1 MSLGAIL
8 AHGVGGRTDLPLPI
22 WLFAYGAGSALV
34 ISFVTLHIL
43 WRKPRLD
50 SDALGSPG
58 PSFLER
64 ASKPAAFITRL
75 FGLVMFGVVIG
86 AAWFGDQ
93 SAAANISPIVV
104 YVLFW
109 VGLQIA
115 SLVFGN
121 LWSLLSP
128 WNTLALGIEQ
138 LRDSADRSPC
148 ANNATRFTS
157 LRLAKHRLYPMEPHL
172 SAGALRG
179 SADTRAADK
188 PATHWPAT
196 IGIAGFVWLELCYH
210 DPSSPR
216 VLALAISLYA
226 IAMAFVVIRF
236 GRERLNTADAFAA
249 WFEFLATMAPVFR
262 SENGELRLRWPFA
275 GLAAMKT
282 RPGSVAL
289 VMVVLGSTA
298 FDGLSRSTW
307 WRNTTV
313 KYLGWEATV
322 VATIG
327 LFWTIVIMYAIYV
340 GAMTTAEQISKT
352 ERRDLVAAFLSS
364 LVPIALAYAV
374 GHYFSLFI
382 FEGQQALALA
392 SDPFGRGWN
401 LFGTIDWSVNYRMIS
416 TDMIAWV
423 QMIAIVTGHVVGV
436 VVAHDRAVS
445 IFKIKVATKSQIPL
459 LVVMV
464 SYTVGGLTLLLG
476 A

>member
-1 MSLGAIL
+1 MPLGAIL
-8 AHGVGGRTDLPLPI
+8 AHGVAGRTDLPLPI

-50 SDALGSPG
+50 SDALGSPA

-128 WNTLALGIEQ
+128 WNTLALGIEH
-138 LRDSADRSPC
+138 
-148 ANNATRFTS
+148 F
-157 LRLAKHRLYPMEPHL
+157 
-172 SAGALRG
+172 RG

-216 VLALAISLYA
+216 VLALAISLYS

-236 GRERLNTADAFAA
+236 GRERLNTADAFTA
-249 WFEFLATMAPVFR
+249 WFGFLATMAPVFR
-262 SENGELRLRWPFA
+262 NENGELRLRWPFA
-275 GLAAMKT
+275 GLAVMKT

-340 GAMTTAEQISKT
+340 GAMKTAKQISKT
-352 ERRDLVAAFLSS
+352 ERQDLVTAFLSS

-374 GHYFSLFI
+374 GHYFSLLI
-382 FEGQQALALA
+382 FEGQQAFALA

-401 LFGTIDWSVNYRMIS
+401 LFGTIDWSVNYQMIS

-459 LVVMV
+459 LIVMV
-464 SYTVGGLTLLLG
+464 AYTVGGLTLLLG

>member
-128 WNTLALGIEQ
+128 WNTLALGIEH
-138 LRDSADRSPC
+138 
-148 ANNATRFTS
+148 F
-157 LRLAKHRLYPMEPHL
+157 
-172 SAGALRG
+172 RG

-340 GAMTTAEQISKT
+340 GAMKTAEQISKT
-352 ERRDLVAAFLSS
+352 ERRDLVTAFLSS